1 METVEKKTPAFKLSE
16 ITAMQFKCI
25 KQCNEIIEEFPDGAI
40 AESCRREIEDRKRI
54 AMNPSEVQI

>member
-1 METVEKKTPAFKLSE
+1 METKQYAFKLSE

-25 KQCNEIIEEFPDGAI
+25 KQCNEIIREFPNGAI

>member
-1 METVEKKTPAFKLSE
+1 METKQYAFKLSE

-25 KQCNEIIEEFPDGAI
+25 KQCNEIIKEYPNGAI

>member
-25 KQCNEIIEEFPDGAI
+25 KQCNDIIKEFPNGAI

-54 AMNPSEVQI
+54 AMNPSGVQI

>member
-1 METVEKKTPAFKLSE
+1 METKQYAFKLSE

-25 KQCNEIIEEFPDGAI
+25 KQCNEIIKEFPNGAM

-54 AMNPSEVQI
+54 AMNPSGVQI